1 MRLLRHITIMNNT
14 SLFRAGFLVSNK
26 LTHNTTL
33 NVDLEKILSDMTCCL
48 AKAIGPAIVF
58 TELRCSIMAKFGPD
72 AVDMTVN
79 KPRLGF
85 RTCQI
90 YFLIVIR

>member
-1 MRLLRHITIMNNT
+1 
-14 SLFRAGFLVSNK
+14 
-26 LTHNTTL
+26 
-33 NVDLEKILSDMTCCL
+33 MTCCL

-58 TELRCSIMAKFGPD
+58 TELRCSIMTKFGPD